1 MVLGR
6 GFVVSLLFAVGWLAL
21 VVDSR
26 PPVVTAGAETSAIRE
41 TADEL
46 ATWSFTPALVPASE
60 RARFR
65 NANDANEARAA
76 IVSADQAIGT
86 RLVVSA
92 LLTLLGLVA
101 FWAGV
106 RLIVQKKSTPLAVV
120 LIALGPALPCVV
132 AMGPAGFLLS
142 GPPLTAGV
150 MIAAIT
156 LVLQQFQKPAS

>member
-21 VVDSR
+21 VFQSR
-26 PPVVTAGAETSAIRE
+26 PPAVTTGAESSVIRE
-41 TADEL
+41 TANEM

-60 RARFR
+60 RARFG
-65 NANDANEARAA
+65 NANDATARAA

-86 RLVVSA
+86 RLVSSA
-92 LLTLLGLVA
+92 LLTLAGLVA

-106 RLIVQKKSTPLAVV
+106 RLVVQKKSTPLAVV
-120 LIALGPALPCVV
+120 LIALGPTLPCVV

-142 GPPLTAGV
+142 GPPLGAGLV
-150 MIAAIT
+150 IAAIT
-156 LVLQQFQKPAS
+156 LVSQRFAKA